1 MIIYPAIDLRG
12 GKVVRLNEGDP
23 DRQITFSD
31 DPIATAQHWID
42 QGAEWL
48 HIVNLDGA
56 FDQDNDNLAIL
67 KEIATLN
74 TPIQFG
80 GGLRDLSQIE
90 NALKLG
96 ASRVILGTVAVEE
109 PDIIRQSVQLFG
121 NEAVCIGLDARDGKI
136 ATKGWQHITELTP
149 AEFGK
154 FITQQGGKHAL
165 YTDVSRDGSLEG
177 VDVDGTSELAQ
188 TTGLKVIASGGVR
201 DIQDI
206 ELLLDKG
213 NVAGVIIGM
222 ALYRGKID
230 LKEAIQLANGGR

>member
-23 DRQITFSD
+23 ERQTTFSD
-31 DPIATAQHWID
+31 DPVATAQHWIE
-42 QGAEWL
+42 QGATWL
-48 HIVNLDGA
+48 HVVNLDGA
-56 FDQDNDNLAIL
+56 FDQDNDSLAIL
-67 KEIATLN
+67 KAITELN
-74 TPIQFG
+74 VPVQFG

-96 ASRVILGTVAVEE
+96 AKRVILGTVAVQQPE
-109 PDIIRQSVQLFG
+109 IIKQAIQLFG
-121 NEAVCIGLDARDGKI
+121 AEAICIGLDARAGKI
-136 ATKGWQHITELTP
+136 TTQGWQHVTELTP

-154 FITQQGGKHAL
+154 YISQQGGRHAL

-177 VDVDGTSELAQ
+177 VDIDGTSELA
-188 TTGLKVIASGGVR
+188 TATGLKVIASGGVR

-222 ALYRGKID
+222 ALYRGKLD
-230 LKEAIQLANGGR
+230 LREAIELTNKGK

>member
-23 DRQITFSD
+23 DRQTTFSD
-31 DPIATAQHWID
+31 DPVATARHWIE
-42 QGAEWL
+42 QGATWL
-48 HIVNLDGA
+48 HVVNLDGA

-67 KEIATLN
+67 QEITALK
-74 TPIQFG
+74 TPVQFG
-80 GGLRDLSQIE
+80 GGLRDLNQIE

-96 ASRVILGTVAVEE
+96 AKRVIIGTIAVQQ
-109 PDIIRQSVQLFG
+109 PDIIRQAIQLFG
-121 NEAVCIGLDARDGKI
+121 AEAICIGLDARDGKI
-136 ATKGWQHITELTP
+136 TTQGWQHITELTP

-154 FITQQGGKHAL
+154 FISQQGGKHAL
-165 YTDVSRDGSLEG
+165 YTDVGRDGSLEG
-177 VDVDGTSELAQ
+177 VDIDGTSELANA
-188 TTGLKVIASGGVR
+188 TGLNVIASGGVR

-222 ALYRGKID
+222 ALYRGKLD
-230 LKEAIQLANGGR
+230 LKEAIQLVNGGN